1 MYMHCKRDSWSSVC
15 HYEQIDAAE
24 MIEEEEVVEQKYV
37 LLSLILLCVLFSCVL
52 FSIVCTKM
60 PHSLDIF
67 LSFYRMLSE
76 KVEML
81 KKRRLELKAANAAKR
96 SKSSEI
102 VAKESRQEESSS
114 DDESEENFAV
124 DLRAQHLWLENTLLV
139 FYFYFFNSMSRI

>member
-1 MYMHCKRDSWSSVC
+1 MCS
-15 HYEQIDAAE
+15 
-24 MIEEEEVVEQKYV
+24 
-37 LLSLILLCVLFSCVL
+37 ILPCVLK
-52 FSIVCTKM
+52 I
-60 PHSLDIF
+60 PPSLDVF
-67 LSFYRMLSE
+67 SSLYRILSE

-124 DLRAQHLWLENTLLV
+124 DWRAQHL
-139 FYFYFFNSMSRI
+139 